1 MPEYIDVAELKRQIS
16 DFKRKIQSPNSDYLT
31 GYVCALSITE
41 GMIAGL
47 PTADVV
53 EVVRCKDCKMATE
66 DILLEGFY
74 LCEKDLMLYGADHF
88 CNYGERKEE

>member
-1 MPEYIDVAELKRQIS
+1 MRNATTLYDDYIYSVENCPYYIS
-16 DFKRKIQSPNSDYLT
+16 
-31 GYVCALSITE
+31 
-41 GMIAGL
+41 
-47 PTADVV
+47 TADVV

-88 CNYGERKEE
+88 CNYGERKGD